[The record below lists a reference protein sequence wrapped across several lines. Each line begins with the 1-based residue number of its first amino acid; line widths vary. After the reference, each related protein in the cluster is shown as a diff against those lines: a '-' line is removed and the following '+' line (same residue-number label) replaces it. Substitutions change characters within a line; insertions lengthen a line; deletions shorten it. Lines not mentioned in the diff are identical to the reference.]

1 MYEYT
6 YKHLHKITISEK
18 RGYELEGEQEGIYGK
33 SWKKGK
39 GAMQL
44 YLKINT

>member
-18 RGYELEGEQEGIYGK
+18 RGYELEGERGGIYGK
-33 SWKKGK
+33 S
-39 GAMQL
+39 
-44 YLKINT
+44 